1 MSICLVLFFVA
12 RELIIKCCWCV
23 SVENENH
30 CDFVK
35 LREMLIRTNMEDLR
49 ETTHYRHYE
58 LYRRHK
64 LEDMGFSDSDT
75 RRLVKHSYNK
85 QTVIVLQYFLQ
96 YWGWVLKDL
105 LRQKMRKSV
114 LVKHPKL

>member
-1 MSICLVLFFVA
+1 M
-12 RELIIKCCWCV
+12 
-23 SVENENH
+23 ENENH

-85 QTVIVLQYFLQ
+85 QTNSNCFTVFFTILGGGG
-96 YWGWVLKDL
+96 GWVLKDL
-105 LRQKMRKSV
+105 
-114 LVKHPKL
+114 

>member
-1 MSICLVLFFVA
+1 MRLTWASAGFVCVGVWFWNAVDKVL
-12 RELIIKCCWCV
+12 CWCV

-64 LEDMGFSDSDT
+64 LEDMGFSDADT
-75 RRLVKHSYNK
+75 RRLVR
-85 QTVIVLQYFLQ
+85 LF
-96 YWGWVLKDL
+96 
-105 LRQKMRKSV
+105 
-114 LVKHPKL
+114 